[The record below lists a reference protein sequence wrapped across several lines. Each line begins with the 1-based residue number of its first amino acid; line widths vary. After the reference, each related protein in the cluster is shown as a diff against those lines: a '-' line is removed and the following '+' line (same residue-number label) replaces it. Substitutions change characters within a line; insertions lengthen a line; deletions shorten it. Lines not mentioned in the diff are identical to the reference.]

1 MNTVRN
7 YSTFHIIA
15 WHIKMGSVL
24 KKETDIVFKTIKPFN
39 LHQLLLNQTIFKK
52 IIDLMQIK
60 Y

>member
-1 MNTVRN
+1 
-7 YSTFHIIA
+7 
-15 WHIKMGSVL
+15 MGSVL

-60 Y
+60 YWMEI